1 MWSGQNIYL
10 YPYLADKNDVDQFKK
25 FSRNLELKRSV
36 YKLFTGL
43 HCHLTPHLSSC
54 EPPQLVL
61 VDKKI
66 KFCQS
71 TLWFLTIM
79 LLYFGL
85 SLLLFPLMSA
95 FVPCLQLIW
104 TEYHNHW
111 GKIHEDKKIQ
121 SYHCPPVWALPPH
134 CTSADAL
141 AAEQLH
147 VIRQTVVLSATT
159 LPEKA
164 VKYFSRTKIFHVELN
179 PVELILIITGAKLH
193 VIWLAVWSTSRESF
207 HPWRAQRNQDVAGFF
222 PIFSERLKRTF
233 SNTTK

>member
-1 MWSGQNIYL
+1 MVKKSQGHRTYEYGSEITKSQACSFCWTLHYSCLFIYVFVSVPHRACYSDHYPWSGQNIYL

-85 SLLLFPLMSA
+85 LLLLFPLMSA

-104 TEYHNHW
+104 AEYHNH
-111 GKIHEDKKIQ
+111 
-121 SYHCPPVWALPPH
+121 
-134 CTSADAL
+134 
-141 AAEQLH
+141 
-147 VIRQTVVLSATT
+147 
-159 LPEKA
+159 
-164 VKYFSRTKIFHVELN
+164 
-179 PVELILIITGAKLH
+179 
-193 VIWLAVWSTSRESF
+193 
-207 HPWRAQRNQDVAGFF
+207 
-222 PIFSERLKRTF
+222 
-233 SNTTK
+233 

>member
-1 MWSGQNIYL
+1 MGSSIADPLSLFQCHVAMTVSQYEVLIWSKSHKGTEHMNMVQRSLSHKHARFVGRYTTVVFSYMYLSLSLIEHVYSDHYPWSGQNIYL

-85 SLLLFPLMSA
+85 LLLLFPLMSA

-104 TEYHNHW
+104 TEYHNH
-111 GKIHEDKKIQ
+111 
-121 SYHCPPVWALPPH
+121 
-134 CTSADAL
+134 
-141 AAEQLH
+141 
-147 VIRQTVVLSATT
+147 
-159 LPEKA
+159 
-164 VKYFSRTKIFHVELN
+164 
-179 PVELILIITGAKLH
+179 
-193 VIWLAVWSTSRESF
+193 
-207 HPWRAQRNQDVAGFF
+207 
-222 PIFSERLKRTF
+222 
-233 SNTTK
+233 